1 MNQGK
6 LVFSQLMAFL
16 PLSTFRR
23 CVAKHRGDHKVQNFA
38 CMDQFLTMAF
48 AQLTYRESLR
58 DIEINLRAQAK
69 RLYHMGLRCKTVS
82 RNTLANAN
90 PSLVPPCWSRET
102 NTIAWRVANSSTILS
117 QNGSNMLATF
127 FSSTEPKNDW
137 AFSAPLNLT
146 ENVNY
151 DVKFWVRAPGFG
163 GVAEKIALKAGTSAS
178 VTGMTSTI
186 FVDTTSIYNNWTQI
200 TASFTPPSTGAYYFG
215 FHAFSVA
222 DLDYVAVDSFGVSA
236 AAASSG
242 SIAGTVRYGNTAQSP
257 LSNVWVRAFNATTN
271 AAVDSVLTPVGGAYS
286 LTLAPGSYVINP
298 VSTRST
304 GGLNATDALFV
315 SRHFTNLITLLGVY
329 RTAADVNNS
338 TTVNSS
344 DALNISRRFAGVIT
358 AFSRPWTFETPTV
371 VVAPNAA
378 TSVEIKGVST
388 GDVNGSWSSPGART
402 TPLISLER
410 DGDLNLS
417 AGRKMIVPIRVS
429 ESANLGAV
437 SLALSFDPAIMNVTA
452 IRMANPSVRATEVGH
467 VSGGEARLA
476 WYDVNGLSVRAGDV
490 LAELEVELMSDLTSG
505 LNLQVIDNSEL
516 ATVEGVVVPNARLW
530 VPGLAG
536 ESKMSLT
543 AYPNPAT
550 DATTLSFELPVSGQV
565 SVRLTDVT
573 GKVVRLLDLGYRTN
587 GRFAENI
594 NMVDLN
600 AGVYL
605 AEISVLGAE
614 LHTATTRVVRK

>member
-1 MNQGK
+1 
-6 LVFSQLMAFL
+6 
-16 PLSTFRR
+16 
-23 CVAKHRGDHKVQNFA
+23 
-38 CMDQFLTMAF
+38 
-48 AQLTYRESLR
+48 
-58 DIEINLRAQAK
+58 
-69 RLYHMGLRCKTVS
+69 
-82 RNTLANAN
+82 
-90 PSLVPPCWSRET
+90 
-102 NTIAWRVANSSTILS
+102 
-117 QNGSNMLATF
+117 
-127 FSSTEPKNDW
+127 
-137 AFSAPLNLT
+137 
-146 ENVNY
+146 
-151 DVKFWVRAPGFG
+151 
-163 GVAEKIALKAGTSAS
+163 
-178 VTGMTSTI
+178 MTSTI
-186 FVDTTSIYNNWTQI
+186 FVDTTTIYNNWTQI
-200 TASFTPPSTGAYYFG
+200 TASFTPPSTGVYYFG
-215 FHAFSVA
+215 FHAYSVA

-298 VSTRST
+298 ATTRAT

-329 RTAADVNNS
+329 RTAADVNS
-338 TTVNSS
+338 SATVNSS
-344 DALNISRRFAGVIT
+344 DALNISRRFASVIT

-371 VVAPNAA
+371 VVSPNSA

-402 TPLISLER
+402 TPMITLER

-437 SLALSFDPAIMNVTA
+437 SLALSFDPAIMNVSA

-565 SVRLTDVT
+565 SVRLTEVT
-573 GKVVRLLDLGYRTN
+573 GKVVRQLDLGYRSN
-587 GRFAENI
+587 GRFAENM
-594 NMVDLN
+594 NMADLN

-605 AEISVLGAE
+605 AEITVHGAE
-614 LHTATTRVVRK
+614 LHKATTRVVRK